1 MWVCVAHVLS
11 MQAMNF
17 FASSNSQSDG
27 TERALRFYDA
37 GSSFRFF
44 SSSICCCSYLPASSL
59 SYERKFIERW
69 KTISHCIA
77 YTFIPRFGAW
87 HTENKRQ
94 TSDNPVVPRFSSASP
109 FVLRMTSYFYLSITP
124 PELHTRRNTHNQFL
138 ILHNIFLALCSR
150 CAFHIRSC
158 FCRSA
163 IFSHFS
169 LRLRLH
175 LLHKYVYCVLNLMT
189 TYDMP
194 QVSSSTSQRFI
205 S

>member
-109 FVLRMTSYFYLSITP
+109 FDFTDDELFLSLNHSTRTTHETKHAQPIFNITQYF
-124 PELHTRRNTHNQFL
+124 
-138 ILHNIFLALCSR
+138 
-150 CAFHIRSC
+150 SC
-158 FCRSA
+158 FVLAVR
-163 IFSHFS
+163 FSHSFMLLSLCDFLSFFS
-169 LRLRLH
+169 PSASPSSSQI
-175 LLHKYVYCVLNLMT
+175 CVLNLMT